1 MSEIITSNGLLAAII
16 FFLVFLLQQISVV
29 LVRRFNK
36 DKIEDIHRYFYN
48 SLATPER
55 RKKIIILLIVGP
67 LSIYLL
73 SLLAGD
79 GDIIFTAYLGASLFT
94 IAYFINLCI
103 SILVTGFI
111 LSKQGENY
119 LHLVLKTDLVL
130 IVLGLVYFIIYI
142 AFYETA
148 FIMASFLSAIAIGSS
163 DYVKVKK
170 LIKNRTV

>member
-79 GDIIFTAYLGASLFT
+79 GDIIFTAYLGASLSVFVN
-94 IAYFINLCI
+94 IVVVFSYF
-103 SILVTGFI
+103 SDPKKYHQSPKSV
-111 LSKQGENY
+111 K
-119 LHLVLKTDLVL
+119 
-130 IVLGLVYFIIYI
+130 
-142 AFYETA
+142 ATA
-148 FIMASFLSAIAIGSS
+148 LRLLA
-163 DYVKVKK
+163 
-170 LIKNRTV
+170 